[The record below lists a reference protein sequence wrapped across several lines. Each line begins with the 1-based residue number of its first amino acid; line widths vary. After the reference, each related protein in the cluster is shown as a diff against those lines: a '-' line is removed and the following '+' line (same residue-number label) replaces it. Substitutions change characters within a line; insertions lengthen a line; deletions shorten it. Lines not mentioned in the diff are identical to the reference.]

1 MKKITYALL
10 VAVVAMSMMVLCSC
24 GGSSLGITGNSEKS
38 MTIEAK
44 NAAQGDYVLT
54 GGLEVTEGEQVVIAS
69 SLEKG
74 ELKIEL
80 YATPAEQSAEEMPD
94 VEGSEPVVMSNASG
108 TETVSATVPEG
119 SYMVKVTSVEKATGT
134 VQIDVTPAE

>member
-44 NAAQGDYVLT
+44 NAAQGDFVLT
-54 GGLEVTEGEQVVIAS
+54 GSLEVTEGEQVVIAS

>member
-1 MKKITYALL
+1 MNRIAYIMLAAFL
-10 VAVVAMSMMVLCSC
+10 AMSMMAMCAC

-44 NAAQGDYVLT
+44 NAAQGDFVLT
-54 GGLEVTEGEQVVIAS
+54 GSLEVTEGEQVVIAS

>member
-1 MKKITYALL
+1 MKKKTCIILAGIL
-10 VAVVAMSMMVLCSC
+10 AMSMMALCAC
-24 GGSSLGITGNSEKS
+24 GGSSLGITGNSEKN
-38 MTIEAK
+38 MTVEAK
-44 NAAQGDYVLT
+44 NAAQGDFVLT
-54 GGLEVTEGEQVVIAS
+54 GSLEVTEGEQVVIAS

-80 YATPAEQSAEEMPD
+80 YATPAEQSAKELPD
-94 VEGSEPVVMSNASG
+94 VEDSEPVVMSNASG

-134 VQIDVTPAE
+134 VQIDVTPTE

>member
-1 MKKITYALL
+1 MKKIAYALL
-10 VAVVAMSMMVLCSC
+10 VAVVAMSMMVLCAC
-24 GGSSLGITGNSEKS
+24 GGSSLGITGNNEKS

-44 NAAQGDYVLT
+44 NAAEGDFVLT
-54 GGLEVTEGEQVVIAS
+54 GSLEVTEGEQVVIAS

-80 YATPAEQSAEEMPD
+80 YATPAEQSAEELPD
-94 VEGSEPVVMSNASG
+94 VDGSEPVVMSNASG

-119 SYMVKVTSVEKATGT
+119 SYMVKVTSAEKATGT

>member
-1 MKKITYALL
+1 MKKITYTLL
-10 VAVVAMSMMVLCSC
+10 VAVVAMSMMVLCAC

-44 NAAQGDYVLT
+44 NAAQGDFVLS
-54 GGLEVTEGEQVVIAS
+54 GSLEVTEGEQVVIAS

-80 YATPAEQSAEEMPD
+80 YATPAEQSAEELPD
-94 VEGSEPVVMSNASG
+94 VDGSEPVVMSNASG

-119 SYMVKVTSVEKATGT
+119 SYMVKVTSAEKATGT